1 MQASVAVS
9 EALEAGKLSAAPRDG
24 AADFAVAWLAVVV
37 VSLAVAAT
45 CVVVSFDAHARQP
58 GRLRRMLDL
67 GPSVRGARLLLA
79 IFAGLLAAAEV
90 IRLPFFSRAVVSPPR
105 HVVPCLAYPLVA
117 HGVAEPCFLA
127 TVLLLLRASTGGARL
142 PAAALAVPFACLPFL
157 SAHVAVLV
165 LRRPSRRTRPA
176 RARRGRRRALRLP
189 GVRRRAARRARRAL
203 RAAAPVRV
211 LDRRR
216 RRHQPADAREGV
228 RARRARR
235 RAAPRAGGGARALLR
250 VGDAA
255 AHVAGGRLP
264 RVPRR
269 RDSRGG
275 RAGDPRAAAGVRR
288 ALPWRRRAAAGGGGG
303 RRRGSARAR
312 QMTKGDCALK
322 LTCLKAKGLARKKTT
337 CFACIIFVVVL

>member
-90 IRLPFFSRAVVSPPR
+90 LRLPFFSRAVVSPPR

-165 LRRPSRRTRPA
+165 LPAAVAPYPGQLAHAADVDARCAYPAYAAALLVALAALYAPLLLSACWTVAAVAINRRMRARAYALAALVVVPLPVQVVALALSSVWETPRRTSP
-176 RARRGRRRALRLP
+176 
-189 GVRRRAARRARRAL
+189 VAAFLGFLAVGI
-203 RAAAPVRV
+203 AAAAALTILVLLPVY
-211 LDRRR
+211 
-216 RRHQPADAREGV
+216 DA
-228 RARRARR
+228 
-235 RAAPRAGGGARALLR
+235 LFL
-250 VGDAA
+250 GDDEQLP
-255 AHVAGGRLP
+255 VA
-264 RVPRR
+264 V
-269 RDSRGG
+269 
-275 RAGDPRAAAGVRR
+275 AAAGEE
-288 ALPWRRRAAAGGGGG
+288 AP
-303 RRRGSARAR
+303 
-312 QMTKGDCALK
+312 D
-322 LTCLKAKGLARKKTT
+322 RKS
-337 CFACIIFVVVL
+337 VV

>member
-58 GRLRRMLDL
+58 GGSGGCSTSARRCAGAPAARHLRRPPGRRR
-67 GPSVRGARLLLA
+67 GPP
-79 IFAGLLAAAEV
+79 
-90 IRLPFFSRAVVSPPR
+90 LPFFSRAVVSPPR

-127 TVLLLLRASTGGARL
+127 TVLLLLRASTGGAPAGGRARRAVRVPAL
-142 PAAALAVPFACLPFL
+142 PQRTRRGARPAGGRRAVPG
-157 SAHVAVLV
+157 
-165 LRRPSRRTRPA
+165 PA
-176 RARRGRRRALRLP
+176 GARRGRRRALRLP
-189 GVRRRAARRARRAL
+189 GLRRRAARRARRAL

-275 RAGDPRAAAGVRR
+275 RADDPRAAAGVRR

-337 CFACIIFVVVL
+337 CFACIIFVLVL